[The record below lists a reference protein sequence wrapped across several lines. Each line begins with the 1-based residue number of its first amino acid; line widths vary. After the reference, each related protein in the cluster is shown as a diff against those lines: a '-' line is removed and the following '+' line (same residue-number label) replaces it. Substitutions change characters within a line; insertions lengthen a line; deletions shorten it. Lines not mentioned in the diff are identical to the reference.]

1 MKASRTDQIE
11 RGDPVWVW
19 DGSWLPAGVADV
31 ALEPGREFLIA
42 QFENGGSAPASWA
55 DIELRD
61 PDARGTD
68 KPRSYTGGRGLTS
81 SALAAVL

>member
-1 MKASRTDQIE
+1 MKAFRADQLE

-19 DGSWLPAGVADV
+19 DGSWLAAGVADV
-31 ALEPGREFLIA
+31 ALEPGRKFLIV

-68 KPRSYTGGRGLTS
+68 KPRSCAGGRGLTS
-81 SALAAVL
+81 SA